1 MCYLYYHEYYITRNK
16 QLGIGYQHYTQYILS
31 IIYNHITFCK
41 RITVRECTF
50 NTRNTYYTLLL

>member
-1 MCYLYYHEYYITRNK
+1 MCYLYYQEYYTTRNK
-16 QLGIGYQHYTQYILS
+16 QLGIGYPHYTQYILR

-41 RITVRECTF
+41 RVTVRESTF